1 MHSVTAHGKA
11 HSPDDSAIS
20 TELATS
26 KGARQ
31 HPSKSKSSARKRRR
45 TRSTSPASS
54 STSSSSDSSSSSS
67 SSESSSSE
75 SSDSDARRKK
85 RKSKSK
91 RHKRHHHSKSR
102 DRRCLNA
109 PFTTMVPTPSRR
121 EVKRIKKASLKY
133 DKLFRQ
139 AAARDNQQALRWD
152 VLKEDL
158 LGHQHST
165 QQPLLAA
172 VTMVSTPHIQH
183 QVLGHWLQW
192 RALCQ
197 VLPPHQHS
205 RGYTPLRRLAFEREL
220 KGHPDKAWVSWLLN
234 GIDNG
239 VSTGYNGPH
248 FPFTARNLTSALQH
262 PEIVDAELLKEVEL
276 GRILGPFSQRPLE
289 HLRTSGLGAVPK
301 KNGKW
306 RVILHL
312 SAPECRSINDFIA
325 KEEFSIHYSTIA
337 DAVALLSRF
346 SKGARMAKVDLKS
359 AFRMVPIQAS
369 EWELLGMY
377 WRGQYY
383 IDTCLPFGLRSAP
396 NIFDNFASALHW
408 VLENN
413 YGAILLHYLDDF
425 LLVDPPNQP
434 TCQESMSTMLQKLQ
448 NISSLIKSWL
458 GKCKAT
464 KRELLSLIGK
474 LSFAAKVVPAGR
486 LFLRRLIQLSTT
498 VRKLHHH
505 IHLNPEARADL
516 RWWNSFLPSWN
527 GISMFIAPEW
537 KDADSFQLYTDASG
551 SFGFG
556 AYLDGAWFRGDWQPH
571 QQLLKRSIQWQEL
584 FAIVAAALTWGHFL
598 TGQRIRF
605 HCDNLP
611 IVQAW
616 TNQSSRHP
624 GIMDLL
630 RTLFFIAARNNFT
643 VSLVHLPGRLNCIA
657 DALSRNQMSR
667 FFSLAPQANQLPTP
681 GPSTP
686 SISLLPISAKYS
698 RLTPLRCTWQ
708 PSAHLHLTR
717 GFSSPAHNNPTLNL
731 AIRGMQRSQ
740 GPAHLRP
747 KRLPLTIGMLKQ
759 LLKLLNSDPL
769 SSHDKLMLKAALT
782 FDFFGFLR
790 VSEYT
795 RTTRGRFDPRLH
807 PTKSDVTWVKEGL
820 HFLIKKSKTDQ
831 TGRGTMISM
840 GYTHR
845 ASCPV
850 MALRAYFQNC
860 TAPPRAALFHFHTG
874 RPLTSRAILKDLLL
888 RGGYI
893 TSQYNTHSLRIGAAT
908 AAAQA
913 GLPPSTIQR
922 LGRWSSAAY
931 TTYTWHPL
939 TSPSDTATVASAP

>member
-1 MHSVTAHGKA
+1 M
-11 HSPDDSAIS
+11 
-20 TELATS
+20 
-26 KGARQ
+26 
-31 HPSKSKSSARKRRR
+31 SS
-45 TRSTSPASS
+45 ASS
-54 STSSSSDSSSSSS
+54 STSGARP
-67 SSESSSSE
+67 ESSSSE

-102 DRRCLNA
+102 DRSSLNA

-121 EVKRIKKASLKY
+121 EVKRIKKGKYAHFDKLLSPIDDLFSLPVGKRKGKDRRQVCDLGSWFEAWNIFIAIRVQIAPNTALELAASPPSLRY

-139 AAARDNQQALRWD
+139 AAARNDQQALRWD

-158 LGHQHST
+158 LVWCVTNPALRTRQQSSYPRIGASVIPAQHPAATTGSLHHGEHAT
-165 QQPLLAA
+165 HTASGGRPRAGPLAA
-172 VTMVSTPHIQH
+172 VESTLPSPAPAPA
-183 QVLGHWLQW
+183 LQGLSELQ
-192 RALCQ
+192 RA
-197 VLPPHQHS
+197 
-205 RGYTPLRRLAFEREL
+205 YTPLRRSAFEREL

-239 VSTGYNGPH
+239 VSTGCKGPH

-262 PEIVDAELLKEVEL
+262 PEIVDAELQKEVEL

-312 SAPECRSINDFIA
+312 SAPEGRSINDFIA
-325 KEEFSIHYSTIA
+325 KEEFSIHYSTID

-369 EWELLGMY
+369 EWELL
-377 WRGQYY
+377 
-383 IDTCLPFGLRSAP
+383 D
-396 NIFDNFASALHW
+396 
-408 VLENN
+408 
-413 YGAILLHYLDDF
+413 
-425 LLVDPPNQP
+425 QP
-434 TCQESMSTMLQKLQ
+434 TCQESMSIMLQVCEVMGIPVTTEKCEGPATCITFLGIMLDSSLQQLRLPPEKLQ
-448 NISSLIKSWL
+448 DISSLIKSWL
-458 GKCKAT
+458 GKRRAN

-527 GISMFIAPEW
+527 GTSMFIAPEW
-537 KDADSFQLYTDASG
+537 GRMQIPSSCTLMPPAPSDL
-551 SFGFG
+551 
-556 AYLDGAWFRGDWQPH
+556 
-571 QQLLKRSIQWQEL
+571 
-584 FAIVAAALTWGHFL
+584 ALTW
-598 TGQRIRF
+598 TVPGQPAS
-605 HCDNLP
+605 H
-611 IVQAW
+611 
-616 TNQSSRHP
+616 SRTS
-624 GIMDLL
+624 GAGRALE
-630 RTLFFIAARNNFT
+630 
-643 VSLVHLPGRLNCIA
+643 GRLRHLLHRA
-657 DALSRNQMSR
+657 VA
-667 FFSLAPQANQLPTP
+667 
-681 GPSTP
+681 PSTP
-686 SISLLPISAKYS
+686 TTYGAGIRKYYAFCTQFNLNPLPGSKHTINLFAAYLSQVLQANTTQVY
-698 RLTPLRCTWQ
+698 LAAIT
-708 PSAHLHLTR
+708 HLHLTR

-747 KRLPLTIGMLKQ
+747 KRLPLTIGMLEQ
-759 LLKLLNSDPL
+759 LLRLLNSDPL
-769 SSHDKLMLKAALT
+769 SNHDKLMLKAALT
-782 FDFFGFLR
+782 IGFFGFLR

-795 RTTRGRFDPRLH
+795 LTTRGRFDPRLH
-807 PTKSDVTWVKEGL
+807 PTRRDVTWVKEGL

-831 TGRGTMISM
+831 TGRGTIISM

-860 TAPPRAALFHFHTG
+860 TAPPKAALFHFHTG
-874 RPLTSRAILKDLLL
+874 RPLTSRAMRAILKDLLL
-888 RGGYI
+888 RGGYN
-893 TSQYNTHSLRIGAAT
+893 TSKYNTHSLRIGAAT

-922 LGRWSSAAY
+922 LGRWSSTAY
-931 TTYTWHPL
+931 TTYTQHPL
-939 TSPSDTATVASAP
+939 TNPSDTATLASAP

>member
-1 MHSVTAHGKA
+1 MVGWAAITQSKA
-11 HSPDDSAIS
+11 KAASCIVYGASP
-20 TELATS
+20 
-26 KGARQ
+26 
-31 HPSKSKSSARKRRR
+31 
-45 TRSTSPASS
+45 TRHFGQ
-54 STSSSSDSSSSSS
+54 DSSLHTHGSG
-67 SSESSSSE
+67 
-75 SSDSDARRKK
+75 
-85 RKSKSK
+85 
-91 RHKRHHHSKSR
+91 
-102 DRRCLNA
+102 
-109 PFTTMVPTPSRR
+109 
-121 EVKRIKKASLKY
+121 
-133 DKLFRQ
+133 RQ
-139 AAARDNQQALRWD
+139 
-152 VLKEDL
+152 
-158 LGHQHST
+158 GHQHST

-172 VTMVSTPHIQH
+172 FTMVSTPHIQH
-183 QVLGHWLQW
+183 QVRRSAGGLIMENAPRARNATSPTGAGSLAAVESTLPSPAPAPALQGLSELQ
-192 RALCQ
+192 RA
-197 VLPPHQHS
+197 H
-205 RGYTPLRRLAFEREL
+205 TPLRRLAFEREL

-239 VSTGYNGPH
+239 
-248 FPFTARNLTSALQH
+248 H

-289 HLRTSGLGAVPK
+289 HLRTSDLGAVPK

-312 SAPECRSINDFIA
+312 SAPEGRSINDFIA
-325 KEEFSIHYSTIA
+325 KEEFSIHYSTID

-369 EWELLGMY
+369 EWDLLGMY

-396 NIFDNFASALHW
+396 NIFDNFASARHW

-425 LLVDPPNQP
+425 LLVGPPNQP
-434 TCQESMSTMLQKLQ
+434 TCQESMSTMLQVCEAMGIPVATEKCEGPATCITFLGIVLDSSLQQLRLPPEKLQ
-448 NISSLIKSWL
+448 DISSLIKSWL
-458 GKCKAT
+458 GKRKAT
-464 KRELLSLIGK
+464 KRELLSLIG
-474 LSFAAKVVPAGR
+474 
-486 LFLRRLIQLSTT
+486 
-498 VRKLHHH
+498 
-505 IHLNPEARADL
+505 ADL

-598 TGQRIRF
+598 TGQRISQKQLYSFPGAPPRQTEL
-605 HCDNLP
+605 HCGRTFP
-611 IVQAW
+611 
-616 TNQSSRHP
+616 QSNVTLLFPCPP
-624 GIMDLL
+624 GQPAAHA
-630 RTLFFIAARNNFT
+630 RTSGAGRALE
-643 VSLVHLPGRLNCIA
+643 GRLRHLLHRA
-657 DALSRNQMSR
+657 VA
-667 FFSLAPQANQLPTP
+667 
-681 GPSTP
+681 PST
-686 SISLLPISAKYS
+686 STTYRAGIRKYYAFCTQFN
-698 RLTPLRCTWQ
+698 LTPLPGSKHTINLFAAYLSQ
-708 PSAHLHLTR
+708 VLQANTTQVYLAAVTHLHLTR

-747 KRLPLTIGMLKQ
+747 KRLPLTIGMLEQ
-759 LLKLLNSDPL
+759 LLRLVNSDPL

-782 FDFFGFLR
+782 FGFFGFLR

-807 PTKSDVTWVKEGL
+807 PTRSDVTWVKEGL

-874 RPLTSRAILKDLLL
+874 RPLTSRAMRAILKDLLL
-888 RGGYI
+888 RGGYN
-893 TSQYNTHSLRIGAAT
+893 TPQYNTHSLQIGAAT

-931 TTYTWHPL
+931 TTYTRHPL
-939 TSPSDTATVASAP
+939 TSPSDTATLASAP

>member
-1 MHSVTAHGKA
+1 
-11 HSPDDSAIS
+11 
-20 TELATS
+20 
-26 KGARQ
+26 
-31 HPSKSKSSARKRRR
+31 
-45 TRSTSPASS
+45 
-54 STSSSSDSSSSSS
+54 
-67 SSESSSSE
+67 
-75 SSDSDARRKK
+75 
-85 RKSKSK
+85 
-91 RHKRHHHSKSR
+91 
-102 DRRCLNA
+102 
-109 PFTTMVPTPSRR
+109 
-121 EVKRIKKASLKY
+121 
-133 DKLFRQ
+133 
-139 AAARDNQQALRWD
+139 
-152 VLKEDL
+152 
-158 LGHQHST
+158 
-165 QQPLLAA
+165 
-172 VTMVSTPHIQH
+172 
-183 QVLGHWLQW
+183 
-192 RALCQ
+192 
-197 VLPPHQHS
+197 
-205 RGYTPLRRLAFEREL
+205 
-220 KGHPDKAWVSWLLN
+220 
-234 GIDNG
+234 
-239 VSTGYNGPH
+239 
-248 FPFTARNLTSALQH
+248 
-262 PEIVDAELLKEVEL
+262 
-276 GRILGPFSQRPLE
+276 
-289 HLRTSGLGAVPK
+289 
-301 KNGKW
+301 
-306 RVILHL
+306 
-312 SAPECRSINDFIA
+312 
-325 KEEFSIHYSTIA
+325 
-337 DAVALLSRF
+337 
-346 SKGARMAKVDLKS
+346 MAKVDLKS

-369 EWELLGMY
+369 ELELFGMY

-396 NIFDNFASALHW
+396 SIFNNFASALHW

-425 LLVDPPNQP
+425 LLVGPPDQP
-434 TCQESMSTMLQKLQ
+434 TCQESISTMLQVCEAMGIPVATEKCEGPATCITFLGIVLDSSLQQLRLPPEKLQ
-448 NISSLIKSWL
+448 DISSLIKSWL
-458 GKCKAT
+458 GKRKAT

-598 TGQRIRF
+598 TGQCIRF
-605 HCDNLP
+605 HCNNLP

-657 DALSRNQMSR
+657 DALSHNQMSR
-667 FFSLAPQANQLPTP
+667 FFSLAPRPTSCP
-681 GPSTP
+681 RPAVAPST
-686 SISLLPISAKYS
+686 STTYRAGIRKYYAFCTQFN
-698 RLTPLRCTWQ
+698 LTPLPGSKHTINLFAAYLSQ
-708 PSAHLHLTR
+708 VLQANTTQVYLAAVTHLHLTR
-717 GFSSPAHNNPTLNL
+717 GFSSPAHNNPTLNI

-747 KRLPLTIGMLKQ
+747 KRLLLTIGMLEQ
-759 LLKLLNSDPL
+759 LLRLLNSDPL

-782 FDFFGFLR
+782 FVFFGFLR

-795 RTTRGRFDPRLH
+795 RTTRGTFDPRLH
-807 PTKSDVTWVKEGL
+807 PTRSDVTWVKEGL

-840 GYTHR
+840 GFTHR

-874 RPLTSRAILKDLLL
+874 RLLTSRAMRAILKDLLL
-888 RGGYI
+888 WGGYN
-893 TSQYNTHSLRIGAAT
+893 TSQYNTHSLRTGAAT

-931 TTYTWHPL
+931 ITYTRHPL
-939 TSPSDTATVASAP
+939 TSPSDTATIASAP